1 MYIIKCHFD
10 KILVHTR
17 AYFVH
22 DSLIILIIF
31 MIYIIKFKYHNKYDM
46 DTIKNFIIL
55 YYNNLPFIFSLLYN
69 LYGIQ

>member
-1 MYIIKCHFD
+1 MYIIQYHFD
-10 KILVHTR
+10 KMLVHTR

-46 DTIKNFIIL
+46 DTIKNFITL
-55 YYNNLPFIFSLLYN
+55 YYNNLSFIFSLLYN
-69 LYGIQ
+69 FYGI